1 MTVGGAA
8 RPPARSAASVA
19 AADSKQPRAR
29 AAALPGTLLAVMLTA
44 VMTAACGE
52 RTGAPLA
59 ASPSA
64 MPTPAAAGAAS
75 VAAKAAVTTQ
85 AATLPPHEQG
95 RAIYN
100 FRCYYCHGYSGD
112 AKTLAATLVDP
123 PPRNFAALSLAQL
136 PRERMLAAVRD
147 GVAGTAMAGFGNTV
161 SAREIELVVDFV
173 RDEFIR
179 NKAPNTR
186 YHTAE
191 NGWPGHERYRA
202 AFPFA
207 TGELA
212 LDTRWE
218 ALSPAQQAGKRLYLS
233 ACVSCHD
240 RARVND
246 AGAPWALRGV
256 SYPPGN
262 YESHEEGYGG
272 GHAHERPADPDDPYD
287 KHETPPALASLTPG
301 EQLGEIVFQSNC
313 AYCHAA
319 NGSGQNWIGSFLDP
333 SPPDFRR
340 AAVMQVLTRERLL
353 AATRE
358 GIANSSMPAWK
369 SVLSE
374 REIDAV
380 VAYVERAWGVPR

>member
-1 MTVGGAA
+1 MVETF
-8 RPPARSAASVA
+8 PAASVA
-19 AADSKQPRAR
+19 TAGPRQPRAG
-29 AAALPGTLLAVMLTA
+29 AWAALLLATLLAAGCSERSGSSAT
-44 VMTAACGE
+44 TAA
-52 RTGAPLA
+52 T
-59 ASPSA
+59 
-64 MPTPAAAGAAS
+64 GAAS
-75 VAAKAAVTTQ
+75 GAAKAAATTQ
-85 AATLPPHEQG
+85 VATLPPHEQG

-123 PPRNFAALSLAQL
+123 PPRNFAALAPAQL

-147 GVAGTAMAGFGNTV
+147 GVAGTAMAGFGRTL

-218 ALSPAQQAGKRLYLS
+218 ALTPAQQAGKRLYLS
-233 ACVSCHD
+233 ACISCHD
-240 RARVND
+240 RARVNN

-262 YESHEEGYGG
+262 YEMHEEGYGG
-272 GHAHERPADPDDPYD
+272 NAADHAPDPDDPYE
-287 KHETPPALASLTPG
+287 KHETPPALAGLAPH

-313 AYCHAA
+313 AFCHAA

-340 AAVMQVLTRERLL
+340 PDVMQALTRERLL

-358 GIANSSMPAWK
+358 GIADSSMPAWK
-369 SVLSE
+369 AVLSE

-380 VAYVERAWGVPR
+380 VAYMERAWGAPRAGATR